1 MTRTTTQKDRR
12 AEGFLLFLVLL
23 IVGGALG
30 YAAFRAAVG
39 EPELPQ
45 GDIETVSK
53 GERVDLAEHSVAG
66 KYTIYDFYA
75 DWCPPCRILDAE
87 LHELA
92 GEHQNLAIRKI
103 DIVDWTS
110 EVVEQHGVLEL
121 PHLVLYGPDG
131 SELAA
136 GNDVFPLI
144 AEIFDA
150 HL

>member
-1 MTRTTTQKDRR
+1 MNPIPARKERK

-23 IVGGALG
+23 VVGGALG

-39 EPELPQ
+39 DPEIPH
-45 GDIETVSK
+45 GDIVTVSR
-53 GERVDLAEHSVAG
+53 GEPVDLAAHSVEG

-75 DWCPPCRILDAE
+75 DWCPPCRVLSAE

-92 GEHQNLAIRKI
+92 AEHENVAIRKI
-103 DIVDWTS
+103 DIIDWTS
-110 EVVEQHGVLEL
+110 EVVAQHGLMEL

-131 SELAA
+131 TELAS